1 MPALGCCRH
10 WAAAGTGL
18 LPAVGCCRYWATAGT
33 DANVSCV
40 LRGEGGDSGV
50 LHLGISTEH
59 VDKFER
65 AQTDSFDFNV
75 KVWRPTACGRALK
88 VGSS

>member
-1 MPALGCCRH
+1 M
-10 WAAAGTGL
+10 
-18 LPAVGCCRYWATAGT
+18 
-33 DANVSCV
+33 SCV

-65 AQTDSFDFNV
+65 GQTDSFDFNV

-88 VGSS
+88 GGSS

>member
-1 MPALGCCRH
+1 
-10 WAAAGTGL
+10 
-18 LPAVGCCRYWATAGT
+18 
-33 DANVSCV
+33 VSCV

-65 AQTDSFDFNV
+65 GQTDSFDFNV
-75 KVWRPTACGRALK
+75 KVWRPTACGRALH
-88 VGSS
+88 VGNGYLGTGRLFCFVGEDFVGHG